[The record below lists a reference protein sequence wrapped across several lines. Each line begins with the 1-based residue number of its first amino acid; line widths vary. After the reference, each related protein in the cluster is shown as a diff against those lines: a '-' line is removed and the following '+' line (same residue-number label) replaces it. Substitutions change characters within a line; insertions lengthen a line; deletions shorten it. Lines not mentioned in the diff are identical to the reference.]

1 VQKKPTMKQRL
12 YIETSVVS
20 YPAARP
26 SRDLLMAARQEA
38 TAELWSKLLSS
49 GFTGYVSTLVH
60 QEAQQGDPEQ
70 ARKGMEALSSLAVLD
85 IDEEAQALAERI
97 LAAKAVP
104 SEYPDDALHMA
115 VAAANGMDLL
125 VTWNF
130 AHLNNPIARMRIRQI
145 IEDNGYRCPEVC
157 SPEELLEISL

>member
-1 VQKKPTMKQRL
+1 MKQKL

-20 YPAARP
+20 YLAARP
-26 SRDLLMAARQEA
+26 SRDLLLAARQEA

-49 GFTGYVSTLVH
+49 GFAGYVSTLVY

-70 ARKGMEALSSLAVLD
+70 ARKRIDALTSFTVLD
-85 IDEEAQALAERI
+85 IDQEAQALAEQI

-104 SEYPDDALHMA
+104 AEYPDDALHMA
-115 VAAANGMDLL
+115 VAAVNGMDVLI
-125 VTWNF
+125 TWNF

-145 IEDNGYRCPEVC
+145 VENRGYRCPEVC
-157 SPEELLEISL
+157 SPEELLETDL